1 MKKLLILS
9 LTTVMLAGMGCTPK
23 RDQVKLLVFSKT
35 MGYRHQSIPV
45 GKLALMEIAQ
55 QKGWAIDTTEDAAAF
70 TEENLAQYSTVIF
83 LSTTGDVLDIKQ
95 QRDFERYI
103 QSGGGYIGIHAAA
116 DTEYDWPWYGRLAG
130 AYFTSHPNDPNILE
144 GKMDIVNQNHPST
157 AFFGQ
162 KVWTRSDEFYNFK
175 KIYHGEE
182 DGIIP
187 LIQIDETSYEGGTNG
202 DFHPMSWYHDYDGG
216 RAFYTNF
223 GHTDETFSEEN
234 FIKHLTGGL
243 EYTIGDNK
251 PNDYTKAK
259 SERYP
264 DESRFVVTVLDAG
277 LDEPEEL
284 AIMNDGRILFIQR
297 RGKVLL
303 HDPAVGETKQ
313 VGNLSVFHRRENGS
327 NVEEGLV
334 GLALDPQYD
343 QNHWIY
349 LYYAPAGEEDKFNL
363 SRFVFQDDSVHMSS
377 EKLIMEVPIQRRECC
392 HTGGSIQF
400 ASNDIMFLSTGDNTN
415 PFETNYAPIN
425 ELDDQYPWD
434 AQKSSGNMEDLRG
447 KILRIKINT
456 DATYDIPEGNLF
468 PKDGSEG
475 RPEIYVMGCRNPY
488 RISIDSKTGF
498 VYWGDVGPDAR
509 IDSSRGPRG
518 YDEVNQ
524 ARVPGFFGWPY
535 FVGNNYPYSEVN
547 FATGEIGEPFDPARP
562 VNNSPNNTGK
572 QVLPPVQPAF
582 IYYPYVTSPE
592 FPILGSG
599 GRNAMAGPVFHQSDF
614 SSDAATFPAYYEDKL
629 FIYDFMRDWVFA
641 VNMNED
647 GDLDL
652 IEPFLSDKLI
662 LSSPMD
668 MEFGPDGAMYMLEYG
683 TRWFAKNN
691 DARLIKIEYQA
702 GNRTPIARIDLDD
715 TYGAAPFEVV
725 FSAAD
730 SKDPDNG
737 DQLSYAWDFGDGSTG
752 TGEAATHNYVD
763 PGTYTASLTVTDD
776 KGSSQEKTVD
786 IHVGNAPPAI
796 SLELAGNKTFFWKEN
811 PLDYTVKI
819 SDQEDGEVGAGIATA
834 AVAASFEFLNQTED
848 KVLAALGHEEATARS
863 LAAYGEELIANS
875 GCIACHGIDEKIVGP
890 AYRDVA
896 KKYASRGD
904 AREYLVGKILNGGSG
919 VWGGAAMAAQEQ
931 LDENQAM
938 AMAAFILTLADGEAT
953 VQFPLDGT
961 LAFDQH
967 SDAGDGSSYLFSVS
981 YQDQG
986 TADSDPIRRDM
997 TLKFRSPNIDAATA
1011 NLARSSKVEVVRSGG
1026 LRVKDGDH
1034 TSYGMMDMSGLSQLN
1049 IKYRSSRGVVVHV
1062 HADSPEGEE
1071 LGSVTVPATGNG
1083 KHEILLEMSS
1093 LQGFHELYLT
1103 FEHPEGNN
1111 GEESI
1116 FHFRSLEWMS
1126 PR

>member
-1 MKKLLILS
+1 MKKLLIIS
-9 LTTVMLAGMGCTPK
+9 LATVMLASMACTPK
-23 RDQVKLLVFSKT
+23 RDQIKLLVFSKT

-45 GKLALMEIAQ
+45 GRIAILEIAA
-55 QKGWAIDTTEDAAAF
+55 QKGWAVDTTEDASAF
-70 TEENLAQYSTVIF
+70 TEENLAQYSAVIF
-83 LSTTGDVLDIKQ
+83 LSTTGDVLDIAQ

-103 QSGGGYIGIHAAA
+103 QSGGGYVGIHAAS

-130 AYFTSHPNDPNILE
+130 AYFTSHPNNPNILE

-162 KVWTRSDEFYNFK
+162 KTWTRSDEFYNFK
-175 KIYHGEE
+175 DIYHGPE

-223 GHTDETFSEEN
+223 GHTDETYAEED
-234 FIKHLTGGL
+234 FLKHLTGGL
-243 EYTIGDNK
+243 EYAIGENK
-251 PNDYTKAK
+251 PNDYAQAK
-259 SERYP
+259 SIRYP
-264 DESRFVVTVLDAG
+264 DEGRFVTTVLEVG

-284 AIMNDGRILFIQR
+284 AIMPDGKILFIQR

-303 HDPAVGETKQ
+303 HDPEAGETTE
-313 VGNLSVFHRRENGS
+313 VGNLSVFHRRTNGS

-334 GLALDPQYD
+334 GLALDPQYE

-349 LYYAPAGEEDKFNL
+349 LYYAPAGEDDKFNL

-377 EKLIMEVPIQRRECC
+377 EKLILEVPIQRLECC

-400 ASNDIMFLSTGDNTN
+400 ASNDMMFLSTGDNTN

-425 ELDDQYPWD
+425 EIADKYPWD
-434 AQKSSGNMEDLRG
+434 AQKSSGNMADLRG
-447 KILRIKINT
+447 KILRLKINP
-456 DATYDIPEGNLF
+456 DATYDIPDGNLF

-498 VYWGDVGPDAR
+498 VYWGDVGPDGNV
-509 IDSSRGPRG
+509 DSTRGPRG

-535 FVGNNYPYSEVN
+535 FVGNNYPYSKVN
-547 FATGEIGEPFDPARP
+547 FATGEIGEPFDPERP

-572 QVLPPVQPAF
+572 QNLPPVQPAF
-582 IYYPYVTSPE
+582 IYYPYSASDE

-599 GRNAMAGPVFHQSDF
+599 GRNAMAGPVFRKADF
-614 SSDAATFPAYYEDKL
+614 PAGASTFPDYYEGKL

-641 VNMNED
+641 VNMTEE

-652 IEPFLSDKLI
+652 IEPFLSDQLI

-668 MEFGPDGAMYMLEYG
+668 MEFGHDGAMYVLEYG
-683 TRWFAKNN
+683 TRWFAPNA

-702 GNRTPIARIDLDD
+702 GNRTPKARIDLAE
-715 TYGAAPFEVV
+715 TYGAAPFEVP
-725 FSAAD
+725 FSAAA
-730 SKDPDNG
+730 SKDPDDG
-737 DQLSYAWDFGDGSTG
+737 DQLTYVWDFGDGNTG
-752 TGEAATHNYVD
+752 AGETTTHSYTTA
-763 PGTYTASLTVTDD
+763 GTYTASLTVTDD
-776 KGSSQEKTVD
+776 KGSSQERTVD
-786 IHVGNAPPAI
+786 IHVGNAPPTI
-796 SLELAGNKTFFWKEN
+796 TLELAGNKTFFWEDQ
-811 PLDYTVKI
+811 PLAYSVTV
-819 SDQEDGEVGAGIATA
+819 SDQEDGEIGSGIAQD
-834 AVAASFEFLNQTED
+834 AVAASFEFLDQTED
-848 KVLAALGHEEATARS
+848 KVIAALGHEEATARS

-896 KKYASRGD
+896 KRYASRTD

-931 LDENQAM
+931 LNENQAM
-938 AMAAFILTLADGEAT
+938 AMAAFILTLAEGEAKQ
-953 VQFPLDGT
+953 QFPLDGT
-961 LAFDQH
+961 LSFDQH
-967 SDAGDGSSYLFSVS
+967 TKTGTGSSYLFSVS

-986 TADSDPIRRDM
+986 TGESDPIRRDM
-997 TLKFRSPNIDAATA
+997 TVKFRSPRIEAGTA
-1011 NLARSSKVEVVRSGG
+1011 ILERSSRVVVVRSGG
-1026 LRVKDGDH
+1026 IQVKAGDYA
-1034 TSYGMMDMSGLSQLN
+1034 TYGTMDLTGIDK
-1049 IKYRSSRGVVVHV
+1049 IKIGFRSSEGVVLSVHT
-1062 HADSPEGEE
+1062 DSPNGEAI
-1071 LGSVTVPATGNG
+1071 GSLTIPVAKRGR
-1083 KHEILLEMSS
+1083 HEVVVDVSEVE
-1093 LQGFHELYLT
+1093 GFHELFLS
-1103 FEHPEGNN
+1103 FEHPEGEN
-1111 GEESI
+1111 GTESI
-1116 FHFRSLEWMS
+1116 FHISYLEMIH
-1126 PR
+1126 P

>member
-1 MKKLLILS
+1 MKKLLIIS
-9 LTTVMLAGMGCTPK
+9 LATVMLLSWGCSSK

-45 GKLALMEIAQ
+45 GKVAIMEIAA
-55 QKGWAIDTTEDAAAF
+55 QKGWEVDTTEDASAF

-103 QSGGGYIGIHAAA
+103 QSGGGYVGIHAAA

-130 AYFTSHPNDPNILE
+130 AYFTSHPNNPNILE
-144 GKMDIVNQNHPST
+144 GKMDIVNQTHPST

-223 GHTDETFSEEN
+223 GHTDETYTEEN
-234 FIKHLTGGL
+234 FLKHLTGGL
-243 EYTIGDNK
+243 EYAIGDNK
-251 PNDYTKAK
+251 PNDYSKAT
-259 SERYP
+259 SLRYP
-264 DESRFVVTVLDAG
+264 DEGRFVTTVLDAG

-284 AIMNDGRILFIQR
+284 AIMKDGRILFIQR

-303 HDPAVGETKQ
+303 HDQETRETKE
-313 VGNLSVFHRRENGS
+313 VGNLSVFHRRANGS

-334 GLALDPQYD
+334 GLALDPQYET
-343 QNHWIY
+343 NHWIY
-349 LYYAPAGEEDKFNL
+349 LYYAPAGEDDKFNL
-363 SRFVFQDDSVHMSS
+363 SRFVFQDDSLHMNS

-415 PFETNYAPIN
+415 PFETAYAPIN
-425 ELDDQYPWD
+425 ELEDRYPWD
-434 AQKSSGNMEDLRG
+434 AQKSSGNMNDLRG
-447 KILRIKINT
+447 KILRLKINP
-456 DATYDIPEGNLF
+456 DATYDIPDGNLF

-498 VYWGDVGPDAR
+498 VYWGDVGPDGR
-509 IDSSRGPRG
+509 IDSTRGPRG

-535 FVGNNYPYSEVN
+535 FVGNNYPYSKVN
-547 FATGEIGEPFDPARP
+547 FATGEIGEPFDPLHP

-572 QVLPPVQPAF
+572 QNLPPVQPAF
-582 IYYPYVTSPE
+582 IYYPYNSSSE
-592 FPILGSG
+592 FPMLGSG
-599 GRNAMAGPVFHQSDF
+599 GRNAMAGPVFHQGDF
-614 SSDAATFPAYYEDKL
+614 SSDAATFPAYYEGKL

-641 VNMNED
+641 VNMTES

-652 IEPFLSDKLI
+652 IEPFLADKLI

-683 TRWFAKNN
+683 TRWFAENN

-702 GNRTPIARIDLDD
+702 GNRTPVARIDLEEN
-715 TYGAAPFEVV
+715 YGAAPFEVA
-725 FSAAD
+725 FSAAE
-730 SKDPDNG
+730 SRDPDDG
-737 DQLSYAWDFGDGSTG
+737 DNLSYVWDFGDGSTG
-752 TGEAATHNYVD
+752 TEVSPTHNYST
-763 PGTYTASLTVTDD
+763 PGIYTASLTVTDD
-776 KGSSQEKTVD
+776 QGASQQRSVD
-786 IHVGNAPPAI
+786 IHVGNAPPKVT
-796 SLELAGNKTFFWKEN
+796 LELAGNKSFFWKER
-811 PLDYTVKI
+811 PLPYSVKVT
-819 SDQEDGEVGAGIATA
+819 DQEDGEIGSGIDPT

-848 KVLAALGHEEATARS
+848 KVIAALGHEEETARS
-863 LAAYGEELIANS
+863 LAAYGQELIAES

-896 KKYASRGD
+896 RKYVSRGD

-938 AMAAFILTLADGEAT
+938 AMAAYILTLAEGNAS
-953 VQFPLDGT
+953 QRFPLAGT
-961 LAFDQH
+961 FSFDQH
-967 SDAGDGSSYLFSVS
+967 TDVGTGSSYLVSVS
-981 YQDQG
+981 YQDKG
-986 TADSDPIRRDM
+986 TADRDPIRRDM
-997 TLKFRSPNIDAATA
+997 TLRLRAPIIDAATA
-1011 NLARSSKVEVVRSGG
+1011 VLEKSSKVEVVRSGG
-1026 LRVKDGDH
+1026 LRVKAGDH
-1034 TSYGMMDMSGLSQLN
+1034 ANYGAMDLSGLSQL
-1049 IKYRSSRGVVVHV
+1049 IIQYRSSQGVVVEV
-1062 HADSPEGEE
+1062 RADSPEGEL
-1071 LGSVTVPATGNG
+1071 LGSSVIPAADNGRHEVTFDLTPI
-1083 KHEILLEMSS
+1083 E
-1093 LQGFHELYLT
+1093 GFHDLYFT
-1103 FEHPEGNN
+1103 FDHPEGNN

-1116 FHFRSLEWMS
+1116 FHLRSFEWLA
-1126 PR
+1126 PK